1 MAFKRRVLAV
11 KKESVA
17 PAQDPVASGAGEWL
31 LRTEICLAQTSVV
44 SAKILGV
51 QLSKFL
57 SQGMANLCY
66 LWVTKKV
73 DGTYFE
79 NPRYFSFFDALL
91 TVK

>member
-1 MAFKRRVLAV
+1 MAFKRRDLAV

-17 PAQDPVASGAGEWL
+17 PEQDPVASGAGEWL

-44 SAKILGV
+44 LAKMPGV

-66 LWVTKKV
+66 LWFTEKG
-73 DGTYFE
+73 DGTHFE
-79 NPRYFSFFDALL
+79 NPRHFSFVDALV